1 MHLTH
6 GTFWCIPDNYE
17 IKLSDEPSLKDIQLA
32 LQPKFTLDEVKILDD
47 NTELS
52 RDLFGRRYLPGYI
65 GLNNL
70 KRTDYLNAVVQA
82 LGHVRPLRDFFLLAA
97 NDNNNTHGSGVPMTM
112 NGNGKRQFSS
122 SQAAVSSRTISYDDF
137 SPLAKSFSLLLRN
150 MWSSHRFKSNVDPHM
165 FVQAVSVASNKRY
178 HVGKQAEAGEFL
190 AWLLHQLHVG
200 VGGSVIGRKKS
211 KKKKKKKKDTTAT
224 KVGSKED
231 DQASS
236 SSGSSMSCSKM

>member
-1 MHLTH
+1 MSSSSSSTEKAVATTNINNNPPTQPSNNTTCPYLDTINRTVLDFDSPDHACSITLESSPHIYACLICGKFFRGRGKQTPAYTHSVDEGHFVYVHLTH

-97 NDNNNTHGSGVPMTM
+97 NDNNTHGSGVPMTM
-112 NGNGKRQFSS
+112 NGNGKR
-122 SQAAVSSRTISYDDF
+122 RLRLISNNI
-137 SPLAKSFSLLLRN
+137 LR
-150 MWSSHRFKSNVDPHM
+150 
-165 FVQAVSVASNKRY
+165 
-178 HVGKQAEAGEFL
+178 
-190 AWLLHQLHVG
+190 
-200 VGGSVIGRKKS
+200 
-211 KKKKKKKKDTTAT
+211 
-224 KVGSKED
+224 
-231 DQASS
+231 
-236 SSGSSMSCSKM
+236 